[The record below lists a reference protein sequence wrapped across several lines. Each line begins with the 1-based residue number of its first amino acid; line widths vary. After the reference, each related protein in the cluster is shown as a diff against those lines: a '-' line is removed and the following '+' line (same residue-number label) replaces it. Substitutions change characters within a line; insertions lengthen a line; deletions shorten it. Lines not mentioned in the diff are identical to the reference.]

1 MRILHTSDWH
11 LGRALYSKNDRQ
23 DEHRAFL
30 NWLHTIIAEQ
40 SIDLVL
46 IAGDIFDT
54 SAPNSTS
61 QKLYYDFLIN
71 VRQSGCKNI
80 VVVGGNHD
88 SPSFLNAPRTVLSA
102 LNIAVVGNVTDKI
115 EDEVIVIKDELNTPI
130 LIVCAVPFIRERDI
144 SRFTDGETYGDQSKR
159 INEGIR
165 KHYEYMAT
173 LADAKRKELGI
184 HIPVV
189 ATGHLS
195 VAGGKRN
202 DDDGVRETYVGNIQA
217 VGSDIFP
224 ETFDYVALG
233 HYHIPSSIKDHIRY
247 CGSPIPMGFGE
258 AGQKKCVYVIDFSQG
273 KHITTIEVPVFQ
285 KIESISG
292 DKTFIAARLHEL
304 RKTDSSVW
312 TEIIYTGEEMF
323 PNLSEWVR
331 DQVANSDI
339 EILKIQNR
347 TYLTDVLS
355 QADTTTTLDQ
365 LDPAEV
371 FEKLLSKSFISEDE
385 KPELTD
391 MYREIIQG
399 MHINNEQK

>member
-1 MRILHTSDWH
+1 
-11 LGRALYSKNDRQ
+11 
-23 DEHRAFL
+23 
-30 NWLHTIIAEQ
+30 LHTIISEHF
-40 SIDLVL
+40 IDLVL
-46 IAGDIFDT
+46 IAGDIFDNST
-54 SAPNSTS
+54 PNSTS
-61 QKLYYDFLIN
+61 QKLYYDFLIK

-80 VVVGGNHD
+80 VIVGGNHD

-102 LNIAVVGNVTDKI
+102 LNIAVVGNVTDKT

-165 KHYEYMAT
+165 KHYEDVAVI
-173 LADAKRKELGI
+173 AEAKRKESGI

-224 ETFDYVALG
+224 DTFDYVALG

-273 KHITTIEVPVFQ
+273 KNITTIEVPVFQ
-285 KIESISG
+285 KLESISG
-292 DKTFIAARLHEL
+292 DKAVISTRLHEL
-304 RKTDSSVW
+304 KLTESSVW

-331 DQVANSDI
+331 AQVANSDI

-355 QADTTTTLDQ
+355 QADTPRTLDQ

-371 FEKLLSKSFISEDE
+371 FDKLLSKSFISEDE